1 MATAATLL
9 VSSVDSFINKSATT
23 IIPDQLP
30 PSPPTTTQGDAQVE
44 GNRYL
49 NYLKKFKQER
59 LSDIRPLSDFF
70 DRNRFKLTS
79 SFELVSQRWS
89 YNLQYFSSNYLLIM
103 LCLAMY
109 AVLTN
114 WFLLFTM
121 AFIYGGFHM
130 ILKLS
135 QSGSLTIGGRV
146 MSMPTVYTT
155 YALGSFLLLLVSG
168 ATHTLFWIIGA
179 GALIILCHA
188 AVLEPG
194 LEGDFADVQV

>member
-1 MATAATLL
+1 MAATLI
-9 VSSVDSFINKSATT
+9 VSSIDSFVNKPTTT
-23 IIPDQLP
+23 IIPDQVP
-30 PSPPTTTQGDAQVE
+30 HVAPIPQEEPVE
-44 GNRYL
+44 GNRYI

-70 DRNRFKLTS
+70 DKNRFKLTS
-79 SFELVSQRWS
+79 SFELVSQRWN
-89 YNLQYFSSNYLLIM
+89 YNLQYFSSNYLFIM

-121 AFIYGGFHM
+121 AFIYGGFHT

-135 QSGSLTIGGRV
+135 QSGSFQIGSRAF
-146 MSMPTVYTT
+146 SMPTVYLS
-155 YALGSFLLLLVSG
+155 YAVASFLLLIISG
-168 ATHTLFWIIGA
+168 ATHTLFWILGA